1 MDRLK
6 SRRQRPDEDIAT
18 FGQEIRTLARKS
30 LPGAS
35 KECVEILAVS
45 QFMENL
51 YNDRV
56 RELVMLA
63 APKTL
68 ETATSTALQSESA
81 VLRARTANFRKPVHP
96 TPVQPL
102 RLIRES
108 PAICWRCDSEG
119 HTMRECPTRKLI
131 CWRCDQPGHGIREC
145 PSRKSGNEK
154 QSWHLND
161 VREALMVVREA
172 GLKLNPK
179 KCDFF
184 KTKVNYL
191 GHVISAEGVA
201 ADPEKTKTVS
211 EWPTPTSAKEV
222 KSFLGFCSY
231 YRPFVRGFANI
242 AAPLYRL
249 QDSKGKIQWS
259 KECEVAFASLK
270 SALTSPPVLS
280 HPVPDSTYVLD
291 VDASH
296 SAVGATLSQVH
307 GGGEKVV
314 AYYSK
319 CLSKHER
326 NYCVTRKELL
336 SLVRALR
343 HFDSYGLDNGEPV
356 IVRTDHASLIW
367 LRNFKNPDGQ
377 LARWLELLA
386 PYNLKINH
394 RPGKT
399 HQNAD

>member
-1 MDRLK
+1 MTEPGRRTLRSGRVFGGSSPDLRLLTDRASGPDGGFESLQPQRTSPVAEIIAEQGPRHRESLEEPPDVSLADRLSQLENSQKRFETYLADMRSSLFLEVREIIKECYDDIRDEFRQQRSLGPNRPSNVAENNLLSENSNTSNTSRAAIKPLPFDGSIAWEDYRNHFEVVAEANNWDTRMMGLALASSLSGAALPVLSELTVRDYKHLSELLSARFGDDNRAQLYMDRLK

-154 QSWHLND
+154 QSW
-161 VREALMVVREA
+161 
-172 GLKLNPK
+172 
-179 KCDFF
+179 
-184 KTKVNYL
+184 
-191 GHVISAEGVA
+191 
-201 ADPEKTKTVS
+201 
-211 EWPTPTSAKEV
+211 
-222 KSFLGFCSY
+222 
-231 YRPFVRGFANI
+231 
-242 AAPLYRL
+242 
-249 QDSKGKIQWS
+249 
-259 KECEVAFASLK
+259 
-270 SALTSPPVLS
+270 
-280 HPVPDSTYVLD
+280 
-291 VDASH
+291 
-296 SAVGATLSQVH
+296 
-307 GGGEKVV
+307 
-314 AYYSK
+314 
-319 CLSKHER
+319 
-326 NYCVTRKELL
+326 
-336 SLVRALR
+336 
-343 HFDSYGLDNGEPV
+343 
-356 IVRTDHASLIW
+356 
-367 LRNFKNPDGQ
+367 
-377 LARWLELLA
+377 
-386 PYNLKINH
+386 
-394 RPGKT
+394 
-399 HQNAD
+399 